1 MADENQQAQDLGE
14 ARETWCRVEGQSG
27 EDWERSER
35 SHNHDI
41 LKSSVFDQ
49 DKTVYHGRDSW
60 IKGSLKPHKPRKHY
74 KLAYKTHN
82 IL

>member
-35 SHNHDI
+35 SHNHVSI
-41 LKSSVFDQ
+41 STKS
-49 DKTVYHGRDSW
+49 
-60 IKGSLKPHKPRKHY
+60 IKRK
-74 KLAYKTHN
+74 
-82 IL
+82 IS